1 MINGREQWKEFSC
14 RDRHFRNDR
23 DWHFNDSYL
32 LQYYRSDHMGDILV
46 FWLGLVLAAGSWDL
60 VVRDLPE
67 ADA

>member
-1 MINGREQWKEFSC
+1 MINEREQWKEFSC

-32 LQYYRSDHMGDILV
+32 LQHYRSDHMGDILV

>member
-14 RDRHFRNDR
+14 RDHHFRNDR
-23 DWHFNDSYL
+23 DWHFNDGYL
-32 LQYYRSDHMGDILV
+32 LQHYRSDHLGDILV